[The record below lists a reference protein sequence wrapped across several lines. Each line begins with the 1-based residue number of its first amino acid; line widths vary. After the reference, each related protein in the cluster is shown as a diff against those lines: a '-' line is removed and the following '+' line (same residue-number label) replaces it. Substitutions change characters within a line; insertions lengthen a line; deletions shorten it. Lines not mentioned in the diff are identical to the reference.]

1 MVAFIGPSS
10 TCPEGAEVAFDAGL
24 LWLIFASLIL
34 IAFGLPVAFSL
45 AICAFAYLWLNG
57 FPLSV
62 GAQELGFSLENFTFL
77 AIPLFMAAGMTM
89 NAGKITDRIFDFANV
104 LVGRIPGG
112 LGHVNVFASLIF
124 AGMSGSVLA
133 DVAGLGSMEV
143 KAMRQKGYDTRF
155 AVGITLA
162 SSAIGPI
169 LPPSIPMVLFGVI
182 ADVSITGLFLGGVLP
197 GLLIALCLMVY
208 IFFIA
213 LRRNYYSSH
222 WVGWKAVG
230 VAALVA
236 IPALLTPVIIV
247 GGMALGI
254 FSPTEAAT
262 VAAVYALFLAAIV
275 YRDLSWKQ
283 FSKILRDTALS
294 TAKLMFIIASA
305 ILFGWALTVGELP
318 QALSHFLVSTF
329 QEKWSFLLAVIGV
342 LLLLGAIIENAIL
355 LLILA
360 PMLLPIAQGAYGMD
374 PVHLGVVMVFAI
386 MIGQYTPPMG
396 LSLFVMRDV
405 AQISQGRVFIAVA
418 PFLIPLIG
426 ALLLMAYF
434 PGIVLWAPR
443 LLGY

>member
-1 MVAFIGPSS
+1 M
-10 TCPEGAEVAFDAGL
+10 AFDIGL
-24 LWLIFASLIL
+24 LWLILASLIL
-34 IAFGLPVAFSL
+34 IFLGLPVAFSL
-45 AICAFAYLWLNG
+45 AVCAFAYLWLND
-57 FPLSV
+57 FPLSA
-62 GAQELGFSLENFTFL
+62 GAQELGFTLENFTFL
-77 AIPLFMAAGMTM
+77 AIPLFMVAGMTM

-143 KAMRQKGYDTRF
+143 KAMRQKGYDTNF

-182 ADVSITGLFLGGVLP
+182 ADVSITGLFLGGVVP
-197 GLLIALCLMVY
+197 GLLIALALMIY
-208 IFFIA
+208 IYFVA
-213 LRRNYYSSH
+213 LKRDYYSTK
-222 WVGWKAVG
+222 WVGWKVVG
-230 VAALVA
+230 IAALVA
-236 IPALLTPVIIV
+236 TPALLTPVIIV
-247 GGMALGI
+247 GGMALGV

-262 VAAVYALFLAAIV
+262 VAAVYALFLAAIF

-283 FSKILRDTALS
+283 FLNILEETALS

-318 QALSHFLVSTF
+318 QALSQFLVSTF
-329 QEKWSFLLAVIGV
+329 QAKWSFLLAVIAV
-342 LLLLGAIIENAIL
+342 LLVLGAIIENAIL

-360 PMLLPIAQGAYGMD
+360 PMLLPIAQDAYGMD
-374 PVHLGVVMVFAI
+374 PVHLGVVMVYSI

-405 AQISQGRVFIAVA
+405 AQLTLGRVSIAVA

-426 ALLLMAYF
+426 ALLVMTYVPEL
-434 PGIVLWAPR
+434 VLWLPR

>member
-1 MVAFIGPSS
+1 M
-10 TCPEGAEVAFDAGL
+10 AFDAGL

-208 IFFIA
+208 IFFVA

-275 YRDLSWKQ
+275 YRDLSLKQ

-405 AQISQGRVFIAVA
+405 AQISLGRVFIAVA

-434 PGIVLWAPR
+434 PGIVLWVPR

>member
-1 MVAFIGPSS
+1 M
-10 TCPEGAEVAFDAGL
+10 AFDAGL
-24 LWLIFASLIL
+24 LWLILASLIL
-34 IAFGLPVAFSL
+34 IFLGLPVAFSL
-45 AICAFAYLWLNG
+45 ATCAFAYLWLNG

-62 GAQELGFSLENFTFL
+62 GAQELGFTLENFTFL

-89 NAGKITDRIFDFANV
+89 NAGKITDRIFEFANV

-112 LGHVNVFASLIF
+112 LGHVNVFASLVF

-143 KAMRQKGYDTRF
+143 KAMRQKGYDTNF

-182 ADVSITGLFLGGVLP
+182 ADVSITGLFLGGVVP
-197 GLLIALCLMVY
+197 GLLIALCLMIY
-208 IFFIA
+208 IFFVA
-213 LRRNYYSSH
+213 LKRNYYSTK
-222 WVGWKAVG
+222 WVGWKVVG
-230 VAALVA
+230 VAALIAV
-236 IPALLTPVIIV
+236 PALLTPVIIV
-247 GGMALGI
+247 GGMAMGI

-283 FSKILRDTALS
+283 FLKILEDTALS

-305 ILFGWALTVGELP
+305 MLFGWALTVGELP
-318 QALSHFLVSTF
+318 QALSEFLVSTF
-329 QEKWSFLLAVIGV
+329 QEKWSFLLAVLAV
-342 LLLLGAIIENAIL
+342 LLVLGAIIENAIL

-360 PMLLPIAQGAYGMD
+360 PMLLPIAQQAYGMD

-405 AQISQGRVFIAVA
+405 AQLSLGRVSIAVA

-426 ALLLMAYF
+426 ALLIMAYV
-434 PGIVLWAPR
+434 PGIVLWLPR

>member
-1 MVAFIGPSS
+1 M
-10 TCPEGAEVAFDAGL
+10 AFDVGL

-34 IAFGLPVAFSL
+34 IALGLPVAFSL

-89 NAGKITDRIFDFANV
+89 NVGKITDKIFDFANV

-143 KAMRQKGYDTRF
+143 KAMRQKGYDTNF

-208 IFFIA
+208 IFLVA

-230 VAALVA
+230 VAALLA
-236 IPALLTPVIIV
+236 IPALLTPIIIV

-275 YRDLSWKQ
+275 YRDLTWKQ
-283 FSKILRDTALS
+283 FSKILKDTALS

-342 LLLLGAIIENAIL
+342 LLILGAIIENAIL

-405 AQISQGRVFIAVA
+405 AQLSLGQVFIAVA

-426 ALLLMAYF
+426 ALLLMTYI
-434 PGIVLWAPR
+434 PDIVLWVPR

>member
-1 MVAFIGPSS
+1 M
-10 TCPEGAEVAFDAGL
+10 AFDAGL
-24 LWLIFASLIL
+24 LWLIAASLIL
-34 IAFGLPVAFSL
+34 IFLGLPVAFSL
-45 AICAFAYLWLNG
+45 ATCSFAYLWLNG
-57 FPLSV
+57 FPIAQ
-62 GAQELGFSLENFTFL
+62 GALELGFSLENFTFL

-124 AGMSGSVLA
+124 AGMSGSALA

-143 KAMRQKGYDTRF
+143 KAMRKKGYDTNF
-155 AVGITLA
+155 SVGITLA

-182 ADVSITGLFLGGVLP
+182 ADVSITGLFLGGVVP
-197 GLLIALCLMVY
+197 GLLIALCLMIY
-208 IFFIA
+208 IFVIG
-213 LRRNYYSSH
+213 LRRNYYSKE
-222 WVGWKAVG
+222 WVGWKVVFVAGLIAV
-230 VAALVA
+230 
-236 IPALLTPVIIV
+236 PALLTPIIIV
-247 GGMALGI
+247 GGMTLGI

-262 VAAVYALFLAAIV
+262 VAVVYALFLAAIV

-283 FSKILRDTALS
+283 FKKILEDTALS
-294 TAKLMFIIASA
+294 TAKLMIIIASA
-305 ILFGWALTVGELP
+305 MLFGWALTVGELP
-318 QALSHFLVSTF
+318 QALSQFLVSTF
-329 QEKWSFLLAVIGV
+329 PEKWSFLLAVILV
-342 LLLLGAIIENAIL
+342 LLVLGAIIENAIL

-360 PMLLPIAQGAYGMD
+360 PMLLPIAQQSFGMD

-405 AQISQGRVFIAVA
+405 AQLSLGRVSMAVL

-426 ALLLMAYF
+426 ALFIMAYV
-434 PGIVLWAPR
+434 PGIVLWLPR

>member
-1 MVAFIGPSS
+1 M
-10 TCPEGAEVAFDAGL
+10 AFDTAL
-24 LWLIFASLIL
+24 IWLIAASLIL
-34 IAFGLPVAFSL
+34 IFLGLPVAFSL
-45 AICAFAYLWLNG
+45 AICAFAYLWLKD
-57 FPLSV
+57 FPLSQ
-62 GAQELGFSLENFTFL
+62 GALEMGFSLENFTFL

-89 NAGKITDRIFDFANV
+89 NAGKITDRIFDFANI

-143 KAMRQKGYDTRF
+143 KAMRQKGYDTNF
-155 AVGITLA
+155 AVGITLG

-182 ADVSITGLFLGGVLP
+182 ADVSITGLFLGGVVP
-197 GLLIALCLMVY
+197 GLLIATCLMVY
-208 IFFIA
+208 IFVIA
-213 LRRNYYSSH
+213 LKRNYYSTE
-222 WVGWKAVG
+222 WMGWK
-230 VAALVA
+230 VAAAAALIA
-236 IPALLTPVIIV
+236 LPALLTPVIIV

-262 VAAVYALFLAAIV
+262 VAVVYALILAALV
-275 YRDLSWKQ
+275 YRDLSLKQ
-283 FSKILRDTALS
+283 FLKILEETSLS

-305 ILFGWALTVGELP
+305 FLFGWALTVGELP
-318 QALSHFLVSTF
+318 QALSHFLVTTF
-329 QEKWSFLLAVIGV
+329 TEKWSFILAVLVV
-342 LLLLGAIIENAIL
+342 LLVLGAIIENAIL

-360 PMLLPIAQGAYGMD
+360 PMLLPIAQQAYGMD

-405 AQISQGRVFIAVA
+405 AQLSLGRVSVAVA

-426 ALLLMAYF
+426 ALLIMAYT
-434 PGIVLWAPR
+434 PDLVLWLPR